1 VLLCIVDLGV
11 RFTDKVVAESVDTI
25 GWVEEDQRP
34 FSFPPTNELK
44 HRLHIVLYCFTHL
57 MVLDID
63 IILAEEAVILDIIG
77 VITHGFYQFQILQ
90 CSIRLDV
97 VADLLISLLTLRCLF
112 GHFTVYSD
120 ADL

>member
-1 VLLCIVDLGV
+1 MLLCIVDLGV
-11 RFTDKVVAESVDTI
+11 RLTDKVVAEGVDTI

-77 VITHGFYQFQILQ
+77 VITYVKMKPNKKIHLDAYLPTDFTSSIS
-90 CSIRLDV
+90 CSVL
-97 VADLLISLLTLRCLF
+97 
-112 GHFTVYSD
+112 
-120 ADL
+120 

>member
-1 VLLCIVDLGV
+1 MLLCIVNLGV
-11 RFTDKVVAESVDTI
+11 RLTDKVVAEGVDTI

-34 FSFPPTNELK
+34 FSFPPTYELK

-77 VITHGFYQFQILQ
+77 VITYVKMKPNKNIHLDAYLPTDFTSSIS
-90 CSIRLDV
+90 CSVL
-97 VADLLISLLTLRCLF
+97 
-112 GHFTVYSD
+112 
-120 ADL
+120 